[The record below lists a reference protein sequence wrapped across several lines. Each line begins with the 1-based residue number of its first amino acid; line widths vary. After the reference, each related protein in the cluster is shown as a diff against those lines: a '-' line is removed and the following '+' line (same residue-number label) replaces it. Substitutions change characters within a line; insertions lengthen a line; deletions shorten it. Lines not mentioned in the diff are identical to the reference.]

1 MCVCV
6 CARVCVWMAGNGC
19 GPLLFWQKVANGS
32 GSKKTDKL
40 QNGCQRFK
48 MAARLRERANTHTH
62 MHAHTHRQAVWQM
75 LACDRK
81 Y

>member
-1 MCVCV
+1 
-6 CARVCVWMAGNGC
+6 
-19 GPLLFWQKVANGS
+19 
-32 GSKKTDKL
+32 
-40 QNGCQRFK
+40 
-48 MAARLRERANTHTH
+48 MAARLRERATTYTHTH